1 MNDRGRPKL
10 VRRIDGTQLIA
21 NLAEVLEEIISRGA
35 VYLVHMAEDRG
46 AGDATPDPANPARP
60 IGFAFG
66 PPQVLGRVF
75 ALIDEMEYGWP
86 RDVQVSEVTGLPDLI
101 PRWHRHPLLWRDGTP
116 VAMSINAAEYQQLQ
130 EHWDSS

>member
-21 NLAEVLEEIISRGA
+21 NLAEVLERSF
-35 VYLVHMAEDRG
+35 H
-46 AGDATPDPANPARP
+46 AGQCTSFTWLKIEERVMRRRIRRTPHGPSV
-60 IGFAFG
+60 FAFG

-86 RDVQVSEVTGLPDLI
+86 RDVQVPK
-101 PRWHRHPLLWRDGTP
+101 
-116 VAMSINAAEYQQLQ
+116 
-130 EHWDSS
+130 